1 MIPLMPDNVRLL
13 SFLAS
18 KTPAASSPCFHLP
31 VIRRPPI
38 PAWQMCSQPRAAS
51 QPHALS
57 ASWLAPSLGENQ
69 RVTRRRP
76 ACSQPRRVSRAS
88 LPPTP
93 PPPRPRFRPPSLHL
107 SLLRSP
113 TWSMCIRY
121 MLHPFFVFGH
131 LLVRTYFDFNIVMFI
146 LVQCVSPPLCSL
158 FLLTQHSVSSCP
170 SQSNSARNWS
180 LAVAAYI
187 ACFQLI
193 GVFVAYELVYSFW
206 RRWSVN
212 EYCPHY
218 FRFHVS
224 LLTYVHASTLV
235 QAFLDHCT
243 YASQMHCMSMLENI
257 VDWTQNISHPCR
269 RGGRYTFILMVQVR
283 VVLMPFYR
291 TSPYPS
297 HVPLLAC
304 PQPCC
309 TYILHTFLLLRV
321 HTPVCTPAMALFRLL
336 SQIFDFLA
344 HVPIGDFPTT
354 ISC

>member
-1 MIPLMPDNVRLL
+1 M
-13 SFLAS
+13 
-18 KTPAASSPCFHLP
+18 
-31 VIRRPPI
+31 
-38 PAWQMCSQPRAAS
+38 
-51 QPHALS
+51 
-57 ASWLAPSLGENQ
+57 APW
-69 RVTRRRP
+69 
-76 ACSQPRRVSRAS
+76 
-88 LPPTP
+88 P
-93 PPPRPRFRPPSLHL
+93 PPPPHHRRHIPASENPASISPSSAPP
-107 SLLRSP
+107 P
-113 TWSMCIRY
+113 GPGAFRY
-121 MLHPFFVFGH
+121 MFHPFFVFGH
-131 LLVRTYFDFNIVMFI
+131 LLVRTYFNIVMFI
-146 LVQCVSPPLCSL
+146 LVQCVSPPLRSL
-158 FLLTQHSVSSCP
+158 FPLTQHSVSSCP
-170 SQSNSARNWS
+170 GQSNSARNWS

-193 GVFVAYELVYSFW
+193 GVFVVYELVYSFW